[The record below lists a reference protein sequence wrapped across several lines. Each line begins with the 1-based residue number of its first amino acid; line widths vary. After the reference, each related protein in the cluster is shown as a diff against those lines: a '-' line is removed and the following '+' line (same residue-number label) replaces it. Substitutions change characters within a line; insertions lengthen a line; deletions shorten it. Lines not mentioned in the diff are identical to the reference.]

1 MAGKSR
7 VAARPI
13 TRPARVVLKIDQRE
27 YRPTV
32 IDRIVF
38 AGAGSESGAKAARV
52 LLKLAGL
59 KISARDVLRITPRS
73 RSDRS
78 GSRSASTT
86 RCCSRVASCRPRTR
100 RRSRS
105 RACRSMAD
113 GCGRMRTDA
122 PGQGRGVREHAWK
135 ETKIAARGKRTGPM
149 FNHDPPRAFLDPQH
163 IPQMV
168 REIKRPRGESHE
180 RDETAEKTGS
190 TPLVVRSV
198 GPSSDGD
205 SREREWPPQRV
216 FRTCVATLQDVYGLA
231 PSSRRRRSDAAALT
245 PHDTPAAATAITR
258 TGPPTNSTSRT
269 SSPSPTSSIR

>member
-1 MAGKSR
+1 M
-7 VAARPI
+7 
-13 TRPARVVLKIDQRE
+13 VLKIDQRE
-27 YRPTV
+27 YRPAV

-38 AGAGSESGAKAARV
+38 AGAGSESGAKATRV

-59 KISARDVLRITPRS
+59 KISARDVLRITQQIGPEWLAQREHDAVLQPR
-73 RSDRS
+73 RELP
-78 GSRSASTT
+78 STNET
-86 RCCSRVASCRPRTR
+86 PVEI
-100 RRSRS
+100 
-105 RACRSMAD
+105 ACVQVD
-113 GCGRMRTDA
+113 GGRMRTDA

-135 ETKIAARGKRTGPM
+135 ETKVAALGKRTGPM
-149 FNHDPPRAFLDPQH
+149 FKHDPHPEPPRAFLDPQH

-198 GPSSDGD
+198 EPSSDGD
-205 SREREWPPQRV
+205 SHASEGGSREREWPPQRV

-245 PHDTPAAATAITR
+245 PRDTPAAATAITR
-258 TGPPTNSTSRT
+258 TGPSTNSTSRT